1 MPAPPSESTPTD
13 RLTPAVREL
22 LAREIA
28 RAGGREVCFVATVDS
43 SGAVVEAR
51 PAARGTPEMVL
62 ALPGFAS
69 RGEMVLHNHPGG
81 DLEPSFADLDIA
93 ARLHDAGIGF
103 GIIDNEATDVYV
115 VVEVPR
121 ARPLVRLDPYDVVAE
136 LEERGSVARVMGSYE
151 DRQSQ
156 RDMAAYVADAYN
168 DGGTVLLEAG
178 TGVGKSFAYLVPAL
192 LWARTNDERTIV
204 STNTINLQEQLVGK
218 DLPLLRD
225 ALATDDWQPTF
236 ALLKGWRNYLCLARL
251 DVASAGQQ
259 SLLEESKLVELESI
273 AAWAGKTSD
282 GTLGDLPTPPS
293 GEVWDEVSAEPDL
306 CPRLKCPHFDRC
318 FLFRARRK
326 AAEADVVVVNHHLFA
341 ADLAVRKAADNWDE
355 AAVLPP
361 YKRLILD
368 EGHHLEDVAAAHLG
382 RQLSSTGVRRL
393 LGRMERNGRGL
404 VPTLVRELMRDGDV
418 LARASL
424 TLVREQLA
432 PAIGEARH
440 AGEAMFARLLTRVS
454 SEPGGGP
461 LRLTDDF
468 GQDPVWDDGLG
479 REVDDLLRAFRRV
492 ADAVE
497 TIVDRMS
504 QGELTERRIQ
514 LGQELRGV
522 LRRLDAGADA
532 ITATLRPVG
541 GGEPVVRWIER
552 KGARGQNVAIAA
564 VPLDLAPILRELI
577 FDRVETVVLT
587 SATLAAGGDFRFLES
602 RLGLEQSPSPV
613 TVREILPSPFDYASQ
628 CLFGIPADTP
638 DPREDEAGHDAAV
651 AATIRDLVTASDGGL
666 FALFTSHAALR
677 RAAVRLRSDLGPRWP
692 LLVQGEGSRESLLRR
707 FREAGNGILLGTD
720 SFWEGVDV
728 PGRALRALVLCKLP
742 FKVPSEPLTA
752 ARLER
757 LAERGED
764 GFFGYLLPHAALKV
778 KQGFGR
784 LIRSRQDVG
793 VVVLLDRRVLARR
806 YGPLILSGL
815 PAAER
820 VEGTWADVRIKC
832 EDFFARFGIG
842 AEMP

>member
-1 MPAPPSESTPTD
+1 M
-13 RLTPAVREL
+13 
-22 LAREIA
+22 
-28 RAGGREVCFVATVDS
+28 
-43 SGAVVEAR
+43 
-51 PAARGTPEMVL
+51 
-62 ALPGFAS
+62 
-69 RGEMVLHNHPGG
+69 
-81 DLEPSFADLDIA
+81 
-93 ARLHDAGIGF
+93 
-103 GIIDNEATDVYV
+103 

-121 ARPLVRLDPYDVVAE
+121 ARPLVRLDPYEVVAE
-136 LEERGSVARVMGSYE
+136 LEEEGSVARVMGSYE

-156 RDMAAYVADAYN
+156 RDMAAYIADAYN

-225 ALATDDWQPTF
+225 ALATDEWQPTF

-251 DVASAGQQ
+251 EVASAGQQ
-259 SLLEESKLVELESI
+259 SLLEESKLAELESI

-282 GTLGDLPTPPS
+282 GTFGDLPTPPS

-382 RQLSSTGVRRL
+382 AAALQQRGAAAAGSDGAERPRPGADPGPGADARRRRPGAGQPDPRPGAAGARDRRSPSRGRGDVRPAPDPGLERAGRRPAPADRRL
-393 LGRMERNGRGL
+393 
-404 VPTLVRELMRDGDV
+404 
-418 LARASL
+418 RAGS
-424 TLVREQLA
+424 
-432 PAIGEARH
+432 
-440 AGEAMFARLLTRVS
+440 
-454 SEPGGGP
+454 
-461 LRLTDDF
+461 
-468 GQDPVWDDGLG
+468 GLG
-479 REVDDLLRAFRRV
+479 RRVGPGGRRPAPGVPAGGRRGRDDRRPDESERA
-492 ADAVE
+492 
-497 TIVDRMS
+497 DRAPDPA
-504 QGELTERRIQ
+504 GA
-514 LGQELRGV
+514 GARGV

-541 GGEPVVRWIER
+541 GGEPVVRWIEK

-564 VPLDLAPILRELI
+564 VPLDLAPILRELV

-628 CLFGIPADTP
+628 CLFGIPADRPTP
-638 DPREDEAGHDAAV
+638 GRTRPAHDAAV

-677 RAAVRLRSDLGPRWP
+677 RAAARLRSDLGPRWP

-707 FREAGNGILLGTD
+707 FREAGNAILLGTD

-757 LAERGED
+757 LAERAKM
-764 GFFGYLLPHAALKV
+764 GFSATCCLTP
-778 KQGFGR
+778 
-784 LIRSRQDVG
+784 RSR
-793 VVVLLDRRVLARR
+793 
-806 YGPLILSGL
+806 
-815 PAAER
+815 
-820 VEGTWADVRIKC
+820 
-832 EDFFARFGIG
+832 
-842 AEMP
+842 